1 MDFKD
6 KLNEYIDRLEC
17 TAKDLAESSGLS
29 AATLSRYRS
38 GERIPDSEQLKSLT
52 GGIITLAEQK
62 GIADFSAEFVE
73 NELLTLCAE
82 VQNFDYEKLRS
93 NFNTLLTVLSVNV
106 SELAR
111 SINYDSSHISRIR
124 SGQRQPADP
133 QKFATDI
140 SRFIVHHYT
149 NENEMAIIAEL
160 IGCPAKDIHDDSV
173 YYKNLTE
180 WLTSGA
186 GATTDHTFEF
196 LKKLDSFDLNE
207 YIRAIHFDEL
217 KVPSVPFQLPTS
229 KSYFGLK
236 QMMDSELDFLKA
248 TVLSK
253 SSEPVIMYSDM
264 PMEEMAKDPEF
275 PKKWMFGMAMMLKK
289 GLHLNQIHNI
299 DRSFNDMMLG
309 LESWIPMYM
318 TGQISPYYLKG
329 VQNNVFMHF
338 LKVSGSA
345 ALTGEAISGY
355 HSNGK
360 YYLTKQKDE
369 VAYYKR
375 LANDLLKK
383 ASPLMDVY
391 REDTQNELKAF
402 LLADTKTEGNRR
414 SILSAPPIYTMT
426 EEYLTSFL
434 QARFISETDKQQILE
449 YASTQKQYLDTILAH
464 SEVEDELPILTQE
477 EFSQFPPVLSL
488 SGLFYEKD
496 LIYTYENYT
505 EHLRQTKEFAE
516 SHPNYTV
523 KLTNTNAFRNIQ
535 IVIHEGE
542 WVMVSKGKSP
552 AIHFVIR
559 HPKLR
564 NAIEN
569 MIVPVTDGTAYR
581 KHSRNRCDCSDYCPP
596 DRERKI

>member
-6 KLNEYIDRLEC
+6 KLNEYIVRLEC
-17 TAKDLAESSGLS
+17 TAKDLAEASGLS

-38 GERIPDSEQLKSLT
+38 GERTPDGDQLTSLIN
-52 GGIITLAEQK
+52 GIITLAEQK
-62 GIADFSAEFVE
+62 DASGFSAEALKAQ
-73 NELLTLCAE
+73 LLPFCTDVADVDFE
-82 VQNFDYEKLRS
+82 RLRS

-106 SELAR
+106 SELSK
-111 SINYDSSHISRIR
+111 SINYDASHISRIR

-140 SRFIVHHYT
+140 SRFIARRYV
-149 NENEMAIIAEL
+149 NESEQAIVAEL
-160 IGCPAKDIHDDSV
+160 IGCLPKDISDESA
-173 YYKNLTE
+173 YYEKLTE
-180 WLTSGA
+180 WLTSGVSA
-186 GATTDHTFEF
+186 ATDHTFEF
-196 LKKLDSFDLNE
+196 LQKLDSFDLNE

-217 KVPSVPFQLPTS
+217 KVPTVPFQLPTS

-329 VQNNVFMHF
+329 VQNSVFMHF

-345 ALTGEAISGY
+345 ALSDEAISGF
-355 HSNGK
+355 HAGGK

-369 VAYYKR
+369 VSYYKR

-383 ASPLMDVY
+383 ALPLMDIF
-391 REDTQNELKAF
+391 REDAQNELKAF
-402 LLADTKTEGNRR
+402 LLADTKLAGSRR
-414 SILSAPPIYTMT
+414 SILSAPPLYTMS
-426 EEYLTSFL
+426 EEFLTSFL
-434 QARFISETDKQQILE
+434 QAHFISEKDKQQILE
-449 YASTQKQYLDTILAH
+449 FASVQRKYLDTILEH
-464 SEVEDELPILTQE
+464 STIEDELPMLTQE
-477 EFSQFPPVLSL
+477 EFAQFPPCLL
-488 SGLFYEKD
+488 
-496 LIYTYENYT
+496 YT
-505 EHLRQTKEFAE
+505 
-516 SHPNYTV
+516 
-523 KLTNTNAFRNIQ
+523 
-535 IVIHEGE
+535 
-542 WVMVSKGKSP
+542 
-552 AIHFVIR
+552 
-559 HPKLR
+559 
-564 NAIEN
+564 
-569 MIVPVTDGTAYR
+569 
-581 KHSRNRCDCSDYCPP
+581 SDAA
-596 DRERKI
+596 DD

>member
-6 KLNEYIDRLEC
+6 KLNEYIVRLEC
-17 TAKDLAESSGLS
+17 TAKDLAEASGLS

-38 GERIPDSEQLKSLT
+38 GERTPDGDQLTSLIN
-52 GGIITLAEQK
+52 GIITLAEQK
-62 GIADFSAEFVE
+62 DASGFSAEALKAQ
-73 NELLTLCAE
+73 LLPLCTDVADVDFE
-82 VQNFDYEKLRS
+82 RLKS

-106 SELAR
+106 SELSK
-111 SINYDSSHISRIR
+111 SINYDASHISRIR

-140 SRFIVHHYT
+140 SRFIARRYV
-149 NENEMAIIAEL
+149 NESEQAIVAEL
-160 IGCPAKDIHDDSV
+160 IGCLPKDISDESA
-173 YYKNLTE
+173 YYEKLTE
-180 WLTSGA
+180 WLTSGVSA
-186 GATTDHTFEF
+186 ATDHTFEF
-196 LKKLDSFDLNE
+196 LQKLDSFDLNE

-217 KVPSVPFQLPTS
+217 KVPTVPFQLPTS

-329 VQNNVFMHF
+329 VQNSVFMHF

-345 ALTGEAISGY
+345 ALSGEAISGF
-355 HSNGK
+355 HAGGK
-360 YYLTKQKDE
+360 YYLTKQKEE
-369 VAYYKR
+369 VSYYKR
-375 LANDLLKK
+375 LASDLLKK
-383 ASPLMDVY
+383 ALPLMDIF
-391 REDTQNELKAF
+391 REDMQNELKAF
-402 LLADTKTEGNRR
+402 LLADTKLAGSRR
-414 SILSAPPIYTMT
+414 SILSAPPLYTMS
-426 EEYLTSFL
+426 EEFLTSFL
-434 QARFISETDKQQILE
+434 QAHFISEKDKQQILE
-449 YASTQKQYLDTILAH
+449 FASVQRKYLDTILEH
-464 SEVEDELPILTQE
+464 STIEDELPMLTQE
-477 EFSQFPPVLSL
+477 EFAQFPPVLSL

-496 LIYTYENYT
+496 LVYTYEEYEN
-505 EHLRQTKEFAE
+505 HMRQTREFAE

-523 KLTNTNAFRNIQ
+523 KLTNANAFRNIQ
-535 IVIHEGE
+535 IIIHEGQ

-564 NAIEN
+564 SAIEN
-569 MIVPVTDGTAYR
+569 MIVPVT
-581 KHSRNRCDCSDYCPP
+581 
-596 DRERKI
+596 EV

>member
-6 KLNEYIDRLEC
+6 KLNEYIIRLDC

-38 GERIPDSEQLKSLT
+38 GERIPDSEQLANLINGMIK
-52 GGIITLAEQK
+52 LAEK
-62 GIADFSAEFVE
+62 RNIDGFSTDLLE
-73 NELLTLCAE
+73 NELLPFCANR
-82 VQNFDYEKLRS
+82 QNFDYEKLRN
-93 NFNTLLTVLSVNV
+93 NFNTLISVLSVSV
-106 SELAR
+106 SELSK
-111 SINYDSSHISRIR
+111 SINYDASHISRIR

-133 QKFATDI
+133 QKFVADI
-140 SRFIVHHYT
+140 LRFIVRRYT
-149 NENEMAIIAEL
+149 NENELSVIAEL
-160 IGCPAKDIHDDSV
+160 IGCSPKDIADESIYHKKLS
-173 YYKNLTE
+173 E
-180 WLTSGA
+180 WLTSGVHVSK
-186 GATTDHTFEF
+186 DYTFDF
-196 LKKLDSFDLNE
+196 LQKLDSFDLNE

-253 SSEPVIMYSDM
+253 SFEPVIMYSDM
-264 PMEEMAKDPEF
+264 PMEEMAKDPDF
-275 PKKWMFGMAMMLKK
+275 PKRWMFGMAMMLKK
-289 GLHLNQIHNI
+289 GLHLNQIHHI

-329 VQNNVFMHF
+329 AQNNVFMHL

-345 ALTGEAISGY
+345 ALTGEAISGC
-355 HSNGK
+355 HANGK

-369 VAYYKR
+369 VAFYKK
-375 LANDLLKK
+375 LANNLLKK
-383 ASPLMDVY
+383 ALPLMDIY
-391 REDTQNELKAF
+391 REDTHNELKAF
-402 LLADTKTEGNRR
+402 LLGDIKSQGNRR
-414 SILSAPPIYTMT
+414 SILAAPPLYTMS
-426 EEYLTSFL
+426 EEYLISFL
-434 QARFISETDKQQILE
+434 QVHFISETEKQQILE
-449 YASTQKQYLDTILAH
+449 YASVQRDYFETILSH
-464 SEVEDELPILTQE
+464 SAVEDEIPSLTKE

-496 LIYTYENYT
+496 LAYTYEDYT
-505 EHLRQTKEFAE
+505 EHLSQTKKFADTHE
-516 SHPNYTV
+516 NYSV

-535 IVIHEGE
+535 IGIHEGE

-552 AIHFVIR
+552 AIHFIIR

-569 MIVPVTDGTAYR
+569 MIVPVIE
-581 KHSRNRCDCSDYCPP
+581 K
-596 DRERKI
+596 